1 MSHQEG
7 DVRVRSLGTKILGSF
22 LLLVLVLAAVGLMNL
37 SSLGSLHARVSSV
50 NSRDLEPLTVL
61 RQAQNANHGAV
72 ISGFAAAQTNNAAAA
87 KAMNDAVTEYTA
99 TAHKALAQL
108 VQVSPP
114 ELRGQAQDITNTYN
128 AFRAADA
135 AFKAGALG
143 KNAKALEEN
152 ASNLYVSVDSKF
164 EALATAFIKDA
175 ESQRAAVTSE
185 YNRALLITSLLIA
198 LGLGLGLALGFGI
211 RGSVRK
217 RTTAVL
223 DTLDAMAKG
232 DLTRTAP
239 VSGHD
244 EIATMATALNTGL
257 ACFRTTL
264 HEVGDSANRLVES
277 ASGLTRSADET
288 GASVASA
295 TSAAGEMSTSAEM
308 VTATVGS
315 VASSTG
321 ELASSIREI
330 SSSAQEAARVAGQAV
345 EKVDSTNATIAQL
358 GNSSEEIGNVIQVIQ
373 SIAAQTSL
381 LALNA
386 TIEAAR
392 AGEAGRGF
400 AVVAG
405 EVKDLARETAEATDS
420 VISRVQ
426 AIQQDTEG
434 AVRAI
439 AEIGEIIQQINQ
451 FQSSIAAAVEEQSVT
466 TDSMGD
472 SIRDALHITQQ
483 ITAAIE
489 GVTGTSQA
497 SVQAVASTRNLA
509 EDVAGMGEQLR
520 RAVSS
525 FQV

>member
-1 MSHQEG
+1 
-7 DVRVRSLGTKILGSF
+7 VRVHSLGTKILGSF
-22 LLLVLVLAAVGLMNL
+22 LLLVLVLGAVGAMNL
-37 SSLGSLHARVSSV
+37 SSLGNLHAQVSSV
-50 NSRDLEPLTVL
+50 NTRDLEPLTYL
-61 RQAQNANHGAV
+61 RQAQNADHGAV
-72 ISGFAAAQTNNAAAA
+72 ITGFAAAQTNEPAAA
-87 KAMNDAVTEYTA
+87 KALLDAIPPFIKVIDE
-99 TAHKALAQL
+99 ALPKM
-108 VQVSPP
+108 VSTTPP
-114 ELRGQAQDITNTYN
+114 ELKAQANDLVSTYRE
-128 AFRAADA
+128 FVTADA
-135 AFKAGALG
+135 AFKAGARG
-143 KNAKALEEN
+143 PNAKTLADK
-152 ASNLYVSVDSKF
+152 ATGLYQSVEGKF
-164 EALATAFIKDA
+164 DALANAFLKDA
-175 ESQRAAVTSE
+175 EQQRTNVTAE
-185 YNRALLITSLLIA
+185 YNRAVLVTGLLLA
-198 LGLGLGLALGFGI
+198 LGLVLGLVLGI
-211 RGSVRK
+211 RIGGSVRR
-217 RTTAVL
+217 RTSAVMV
-223 DTLDAMAKG
+223 TLDAMARG
-232 DLTRTAP
+232 DLSREAP
-239 VSGHD
+239 TQGND
-244 EIATMATALNTGL
+244 EITTMAKALNTGL
-257 ACFRTTL
+257 AAFRTTL
-264 HEVGDSANRLVES
+264 REVGDSANRLVES
-277 ASGLTRSADET
+277 ASGLTRSADQT
-288 GASVASA
+288 GESVSTA
-295 TSAAGEMSTSAEM
+295 TSAAGEMSSSAEM

-345 EKVDSTNATIAQL
+345 EKVESTNATIAQL

-472 SIRDALHITQQ
+472 SIRDALQITQA

-497 SVQAVASTRNLA
+497 SVRAVASTRNLA

-520 RAVSS
+520 RSVSS
-525 FQV
+525 FQM